1 MSFELGMSGSSQ
13 GERGGLHNRPPEGT
27 GFFSEKCRGQSWGE
41 KWARQGQGHQEGM
54 VCLAGV

>member
-1 MSFELGMSGSSQ
+1 M
-13 GERGGLHNRPPEGT
+13 HTRPPEGT
-27 GFFSEKCRGQSWGE
+27 GFFLEKSRGQSWGE